1 MNTTEQRIVFT
12 NEVADALISL
22 IDAIGGKGGVY
33 IISDDN
39 TTDAVVAPLL
49 DESPELAGRVRAEIV
64 IPPDDT
70 NKNIDSLYRVWE
82 VLGEEGATR
91 SSLVINIGGGMVTDL
106 GGFAAATF
114 KRGVRFVNVATTLLG
129 AVDAAV
135 GGKTGI
141 NIGNLKNEAGVFA
154 PADAVV
160 ISTRFFAT
168 LDRRQCLSGYAEM
181 IKHGF
186 LSDGATVAAL
196 LDRQPDDFTSDSF
209 LALLRESVEV
219 KRRIVAEDPTEK
231 GLRKALNFGHTAGH
245 AFETLAMEKEAPV
258 AHGYAVAWGMLVEL
272 MLSHTEAAFPTRL
285 IHHYARFVADH
296 YGVIPFG
303 CDDYPR
309 LIALMSHD
317 KKNATPDQINFT
329 LLSEPGVPV
338 LDCIVSGD
346 KIKTAIDMARDIL
359 GC

>member
-1 MNTTEQRIVFT
+1 MIPEEQQIIFT
-12 NEVADALISL
+12 NDVADTVVGLAES
-22 IDAIGGKGGVY
+22 IGAEGGVY
-33 IISDDN
+33 IISDEN

-49 DESPELAGRVRAEIV
+49 SGSAPLSDLVRAEIV
-64 IPPDDT
+64 IPPDDV

-91 SSLVINIGGGMVTDL
+91 RSLVLNIGGGMVTDL

-114 KRGVRFVNVATTLLG
+114 KRGVGFINLPTTILG

-141 NIGNLKNEAGVFA
+141 NIGNLKNEVGAFA

-160 ISTRFFAT
+160 ISSRFFAT
-168 LDRRQCLSGYAEM
+168 LDRRQCLAGYAEM
-181 IKHGF
+181 VKHGF
-186 LSDGATVAAL
+186 LSDAATLSAL
-196 LDRQPDDFTSDSF
+196 LAHEPDDFTSDSF
-209 LALLRESVEV
+209 LGLLRENVGV
-219 KRRIVAEDPTEK
+219 KRRIVAEDPFER

-245 AFETLAMEKEAPV
+245 AFETLAMEKEAPI

-272 MLSHTEAAFPTRL
+272 MAAHTDLGFPSAL
-285 IHHYARFVADH
+285 IHRYARFVADN

-303 CDDYPR
+303 CDDYQR
-309 LIALMSHD
+309 LLALMAHD
-317 KKNATPDQINFT
+317 KKNAVAGEINFT
-329 LLSEPGVPV
+329 LLSSPGVPV
-338 LDCIVSGD
+338 VDCVIPD
-346 KIKTAIDMARDIL
+346 DEIKASLDMARDIL